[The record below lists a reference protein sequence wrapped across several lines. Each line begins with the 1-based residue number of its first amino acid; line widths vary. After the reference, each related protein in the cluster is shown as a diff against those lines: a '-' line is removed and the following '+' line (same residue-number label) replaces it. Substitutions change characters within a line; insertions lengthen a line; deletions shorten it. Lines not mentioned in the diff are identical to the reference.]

1 MTWTTR
7 RRNIALIGGLAVL
20 LAACGT
26 AAGSTPQEI
35 TVNTSEEATSG
46 ISVSGMGE
54 VTGTPDT
61 VEVGLGVSVLGETV
75 DEAATTA
82 AEKAQALIDSLTSNG
97 VAEEDITTTD
107 YSIYPEYDYSSN
119 EERLIG
125 YRVSNTVK
133 AKIRDLDSTGAVLDA
148 ATVAGGDDVVVN
160 GLSFSIE
167 DNDELVAAAREAA
180 WNDAMTKAN
189 QLAEL
194 SGQTLG
200 EATTITE
207 TVSMPPVPIPYAAE
221 AAVRPGRRDPDRAG
235 DVGCD
240 HHASGPIRPR
250 RLRNRLHDRSDLEV
264 IMGIT
269 VSGAGEAN
277 ADPDMVEID
286 VGVAVLADTV
296 EDATQIAAQRAEAVT
311 SALTAGGVRVEDMA
325 TTEYSIRPEYDYS
338 EQPTAIAGLPGQ
350 QHRPRQAPRHR
361 IDRPT
366 ARLDRLRRRRRD
378 QGQRPQ
384 FRHRRR
390 DITPGQGAGSGMER
404 RQRQGRATGDSVRAH
419 TRQGHLHHRDDPG
432 PCGADAE
439 DDGGRHGDGGEGV
452 DPHRARHIDCDGDT
466 PGGVRLP
473 GVSTLGGIPPVL
485 LTLRVATGERN

>member
-1 MTWTTR
+1 MTSTTH

-125 YRVSNTVK
+125 YRVSNTVR

-180 WNDAMTKAN
+180 WNDAMNKAN

-207 TVSMPPVPIPYAAE
+207 TVNMPPVPIPYAAE
-221 AAVRPGRRDPDRAG
+221 AAADRA
-235 DVGCD
+235 VET
-240 HHASGPIRPR
+240 PIEPGT
-250 RLRNRLHDRSDLEV
+250 S
-264 IMGIT
+264 
-269 VSGAGEAN
+269 
-277 ADPDMVEID
+277 
-286 VGVAVLADTV
+286 
-296 EDATQIAAQRAEAVT
+296 AVT
-311 SALTAGGVRVEDMA
+311 ITLQVQFGLAG
-325 TTEYSIRPEYDYS
+325 
-338 EQPTAIAGLPGQ
+338 
-350 QHRPRQAPRHR
+350 
-361 IDRPT
+361 
-366 ARLDRLRRRRRD
+366 
-378 QGQRPQ
+378 
-384 FRHRRR
+384 
-390 DITPGQGAGSGMER
+390 
-404 RQRQGRATGDSVRAH
+404 
-419 TRQGHLHHRDDPG
+419 
-432 PCGADAE
+432 
-439 DDGGRHGDGGEGV
+439 
-452 DPHRARHIDCDGDT
+452 
-466 PGGVRLP
+466 
-473 GVSTLGGIPPVL
+473 
-485 LTLRVATGERN
+485 

>member
-1 MTWTTR
+1 MTWTTH

-82 AEKAQALIDSLTSNG
+82 AEKARALIESLTTNG

-107 YSIYPEYDYSSN
+107 YSIYPEYDYSGN
-119 EERLIG
+119 EQRLIG

-194 SGQTLG
+194 SEQTLG

-207 TVSMPPVPIPYAAE
+207 TVSMPPIPIPYAEE
-221 AAVRPGRRDPDRAG
+221 AAVDRA
-235 DVGCD
+235 VET
-240 HHASGPIRPR
+240 PIEPGT
-250 RLRNRLHDRSDLEV
+250 S
-264 IMGIT
+264 
-269 VSGAGEAN
+269 
-277 ADPDMVEID
+277 
-286 VGVAVLADTV
+286 
-296 EDATQIAAQRAEAVT
+296 AVT
-311 SALTAGGVRVEDMA
+311 ITLQV
-325 TTEYSIRPEYDYS
+325 
-338 EQPTAIAGLPGQ
+338 QFGL
-350 QHRPRQAPRHR
+350 A
-361 IDRPT
+361 
-366 ARLDRLRRRRRD
+366 
-378 QGQRPQ
+378 
-384 FRHRRR
+384 
-390 DITPGQGAGSGMER
+390 S
-404 RQRQGRATGDSVRAH
+404 
-419 TRQGHLHHRDDPG
+419 
-432 PCGADAE
+432 
-439 DDGGRHGDGGEGV
+439 
-452 DPHRARHIDCDGDT
+452 
-466 PGGVRLP
+466 
-473 GVSTLGGIPPVL
+473 
-485 LTLRVATGERN
+485 